1 MSRCTELFVLSTSP
15 MIATAQRW
23 MGWEPSPDMDAVM
36 EVVDSDKNGFVEWPE
51 FASWFEAHPVP
62 EPLREKLYVVHYQS
76 AATGRQEE
84 TTMDQ
89 LTTLLNEG
97 AISED
102 TDVWVEGMEEWQP
115 LKEVGAISGVQS
127 GAAAKIKEALA
138 AAAGSEAE
146 QSALLR
152 GVWSR
157 ADKDGNGKL
166 DAEELLSVLL
176 QMGHKREDVDIE
188 YTMSEI
194 LRKAGQDPSAEDPAS
209 PGVRSSTVS
218 FEAFSAWFFQ
228 QGTEQ
233 QESLMVV
240 HYESEGEQVAT
251 DLRSLTQL
259 LLDGTVDAETKVWMD
274 GIKDWMPLAEAQQLT
289 GEGDGPAAAAKLRS
303 CINDAPEELQ
313 RLVLRR
319 VWEKMSEGSGAVD
332 DEELTAVLCSM
343 GRVKE
348 EVVRDIDTIMSVP
361 TPDQPHLKG
370 PLCPC

>member
-1 MSRCTELFVLSTSP
+1 M
-15 MIATAQRW
+15 
-23 MGWEPSPDMDAVM
+23 
-36 EVVDSDKNGFVEWPE
+36 
-51 FASWFEAHPVP
+51 
-62 EPLREKLYVVHYQS
+62 
-76 AATGRQEE
+76 
-84 TTMDQ
+84 
-89 LTTLLNEG
+89 
-97 AISED
+97 
-102 TDVWVEGMEEWQP
+102 
-115 LKEVGAISGVQS
+115 
-127 GAAAKIKEALA
+127 
-138 AAAGSEAE
+138 
-146 QSALLR
+146 
-152 GVWSR
+152 
-157 ADKDGNGKL
+157 
-166 DAEELLSVLL
+166 
-176 QMGHKREDVDIE
+176 
-188 YTMSEI
+188 
-194 LRKAGQDPSAEDPAS
+194 
-209 PGVRSSTVS
+209 
-218 FEAFSAWFFQ
+218 
-228 QGTEQ
+228 
-233 QESLMVV
+233 
-240 HYESEGEQVAT
+240 AT